1 MKRFY
6 LVAYLLLG
14 GILAW
19 RLFSPVGPPVT
30 DPGKVERTG
39 KAQSDAVEEALAT
52 LDIATG
58 FMPMQLYPE
67 IIARPLFFKERK
79 PPEDYVPATGEKKP
93 AATPRGK
100 QSPPRLFLSA
110 IVRIGDETFAL
121 VTLPGSKGTRRVKV
135 GEEFDDWKVK
145 AILADRVVLRSGKT
159 KHEIPLREYK
169 PVPPSREKPRKTK
182 TVSARKPAVKRG
194 RPAKRGRVQSRA
206 KVVTE

>member
-6 LVAYLLLG
+6 LVAFLLLG

-19 RLFSPVGPPVT
+19 LFLVPVKAPSTGEKTWKKDSANRAEELIASIDYVTGFSPV
-30 DPGKVERTG
+30 
-39 KAQSDAVEEALAT
+39 AVSE
-52 LDIATG
+52 DVI
-58 FMPMQLYPE
+58 Q
-67 IIARPLFFKERK
+67 RPIFFKERK

-182 TVSARKPAVKRG
+182 KARSQSPTVKRG
-194 RPAKRGRVQSRA
+194 RPPKQGRVQTKA